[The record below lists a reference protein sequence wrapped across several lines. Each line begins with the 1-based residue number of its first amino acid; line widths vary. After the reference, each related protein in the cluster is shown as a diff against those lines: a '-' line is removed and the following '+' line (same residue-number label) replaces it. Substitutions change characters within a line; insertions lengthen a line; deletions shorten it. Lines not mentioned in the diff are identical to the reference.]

1 MINEVREATLWAP
14 TPRHIHRSCY
24 ARSKAVTII
33 WTNKLLGL
41 EALKIR
47 RVMMEWVR
55 RDDGDNNDDDDADE
69 PQNVTGIDFYGVTRS

>member
-1 MINEVREATLWAP
+1 MLRAP
-14 TPRHIHRSCY
+14 TNSNY

-55 RDDGDNNDDDDADE
+55 RDDGDNNDDDDDDE